1 MCMEINYTLV
11 AVATVAQFVLGAL
24 WYSPLLFGKWWM
36 QIMEMSHL
44 SKEELQ
50 KMQKAMTPFYI
61 VQIML
66 TLLSTF
72 VLAMF
77 IHYLEMANV
86 GFHAYGVAGWV
97 WLGFIAPTQIASVIW
112 ANTEKKFWCKQI
124 FVMTSYQ
131 LVGLMI
137 TAYIL
142 SQ

>member
-1 MCMEINYTLV
+1 MEIDYTSIIIAALV
-11 AVATVAQFVLGAL
+11 QFVLGAL

-36 QIMEMSHL
+36 QIMEMSQL

-50 KMQKAMTPFYI
+50 DMQKSMTPFYV
-61 VQIML
+61 VQIIL

-77 IHYLEMANV
+77 VYYLQMAHV
-86 GFHAYGVAGWV
+86 GFHAYGVAGWI

-112 ANTEKKFWCKQI
+112 ANTKRKFWCKQI
-124 FVMTSYQ
+124 FIMTSYQ

-137 TAYIL
+137 AAFIL
-142 SQ
+142 SV